1 MTLFLVIIALAVD
14 LVSGDLERYR
24 KFDWFIYLRNLLD
37 ERLGNNK
44 YWDGNFSLLGLLS
57 IPLLILS
64 FMLFLFSY
72 WSSLVESIFIVCV
85 LIYCISPK
93 ELLSQFDK
101 YIISIEKEDA
111 DASLLAQEL
120 INKETTS
127 NSDDIEIAIMKSAFI
142 KSYKQIFAAIFWF
155 FILGVVGVFLYRLVD
170 KLNDE
175 LKGISNS
182 LSESTSI
189 LLNILDWPSTRLFA
203 IGLALAGNLAEAI
216 ADIKKSDVFSIEA
229 NYSLLVGIGIA
240 ALQYQP
246 EIDVSGREKSYW
258 LNQFKFLIIRTLIIW
273 IFIAAIIIL
282 PNIN

>member
-1 MTLFLVIIALAVD
+1 
-14 LVSGDLERYR
+14 
-24 KFDWFIYLRNLLD
+24 
-37 ERLGNNK
+37 
-44 YWDGNFSLLGLLS
+44 
-57 IPLLILS
+57 
-64 FMLFLFSY
+64 MLFLFSY

-127 NSDDIEIAIMKSAFI
+127 NSDDIEIAIMKSVFI

-216 ADIKKSDVFSIEA
+216 VDIKKSDVFSIEA

-273 IFIAAIIIL
+273 IFVAAIIIL

>member
-14 LVSGDLERYR
+14 LVSSDLERFR
-24 KFDWFIYLRNLLD
+24 KFDWFIYLHNLLG
-37 ERLGNNK
+37 ERLGDNK
-44 YWDGNFSLLGLLS
+44 YWDGNFALLGLLS

-72 WSSLVESIFIVCV
+72 WSSFVESILIVCV

-127 NSDDIEIAIMKSAFI
+127 NSDDIEIAIMKSVFI
-142 KSYKQIFAAIFWF
+142 KSYNQIFAAIFWF

-175 LKGISNS
+175 LKSVSNS

-203 IGLALAGNLAEAI
+203 IGLALAGNLVEAI

-229 NYSLLVGIGIA
+229 NYSLLVGIGLA

-246 EIDVSGREKSYW
+246 ETDVSGREKSYW
-258 LNQFKFLIIRTLIIW
+258 LNQFKFLIIRTFIIW
-273 IFIAAIIIL
+273 IFVAAIIIL

>member
-72 WSSLVESIFIVCV
+72 WSSLVESILIVCV

-127 NSDDIEIAIMKSAFI
+127 NSDDIEIAVMKSG
-142 KSYKQIFAAIFWF
+142 KMNRWSNFA
-155 FILGVVGVFLYRLVD
+155 
-170 KLNDE
+170 E
-175 LKGISNS
+175 
-182 LSESTSI
+182 
-189 LLNILDWPSTRLFA
+189 TRF
-203 IGLALAGNLAEAI
+203 
-216 ADIKKSDVFSIEA
+216 V
-229 NYSLLVGIGIA
+229 
-240 ALQYQP
+240 
-246 EIDVSGREKSYW
+246 
-258 LNQFKFLIIRTLIIW
+258 
-273 IFIAAIIIL
+273 
-282 PNIN
+282 

>member
-14 LVSGDLERYR
+14 LVSSDLERFR
-24 KFDWFIYLRNLLD
+24 KFDWFIYLHNLLG
-37 ERLGNNK
+37 ERLGDNK
-44 YWDGNFSLLGLLS
+44 YWDGNFALLGLLS

-72 WSSLVESIFIVCV
+72 WSSFVESILIVCV

-127 NSDDIEIAIMKSAFI
+127 NSDDIEIAIMKSVFI
-142 KSYKQIFAAIFWF
+142 KSYNQIFAAIFWF

-175 LKGISNS
+175 LKSVSNS

-203 IGLALAGNLAEAI
+203 IGLALAGNLVEAI

-229 NYSLLVGIGIA
+229 NYSLLVGIGLA

-246 EIDVSGREKSYW
+246 ETDVSEREKSYW
-258 LNQFKFLIIRTLIIW
+258 LNQFKFLIIRTFIIW
-273 IFIAAIIIL
+273 IFVAAIIIL

>member
-1 MTLFLVIIALAVD
+1 
-14 LVSGDLERYR
+14 
-24 KFDWFIYLRNLLD
+24 
-37 ERLGNNK
+37 
-44 YWDGNFSLLGLLS
+44 
-57 IPLLILS
+57 
-64 FMLFLFSY
+64 MLFLFSY
-72 WSSLVESIFIVCV
+72 WSSFVESILIVCV

-127 NSDDIEIAIMKSAFI
+127 NSDDIEIAIMKSVFI
-142 KSYKQIFAAIFWF
+142 KSYNQIFAAIFWF

-175 LKGISNS
+175 LKSVSNS

-203 IGLALAGNLAEAI
+203 IGLALAGNLVEAI

-229 NYSLLVGIGIA
+229 NYSLLVGIGLA

-246 EIDVSGREKSYW
+246 ETDVSGREKSYW
-258 LNQFKFLIIRTLIIW
+258 LNQFKFLIIRTFIIW
-273 IFIAAIIIL
+273 IFVAAIIIL

>member
-44 YWDGNFSLLGLLS
+44 YWDGNFALLGLLS

-127 NSDDIEIAIMKSAFI
+127 NSDDIEIAIMKSVFI
-142 KSYKQIFAAIFWF
+142 KSHKQIFSAIFWF

>member
-14 LVSGDLERYR
+14 LVSGDLERFR

-37 ERLGNNK
+37 ESLGNNK
-44 YWDGNFSLLGLLS
+44 YWDGNFALLGLLS

-127 NSDDIEIAIMKSAFI
+127 NSDDIEIAIMKSVFNKAH
-142 KSYKQIFAAIFWF
+142 KQIFATIFWF
-155 FILGVVGVFLYRLVD
+155 FLLGVVGVFLYRLVD

-175 LKGISNS
+175 LKGVTNS

-273 IFIAAIIIL
+273 IFVAAIVIL

>member
-1 MTLFLVIIALAVD
+1 MYK
-14 LVSGDLERYR
+14 RQ
-24 KFDWFIYLRNLLD
+24 
-37 ERLGNNK
+37 
-44 YWDGNFSLLGLLS
+44 
-57 IPLLILS
+57 
-64 FMLFLFSY
+64 
-72 WSSLVESIFIVCV
+72 SLVESIFIVCV

-120 INKETTS
+120 INKETIN
-127 NSDDIEIAIMKSAFI
+127 NSDDIEIAIMKSVFI
-142 KSYKQIFAAIFWF
+142 KSHKQIFAVIFWF

-175 LKGISNS
+175 LKGVSNS

-229 NYSLLVGIGIA
+229 NYSLLVCIGIA

-273 IFIAAIIIL
+273 IFVAAIIIL